1 MNINVAVFPAGTE
14 IGLEINRA
22 LRYSKDIE
30 LYGFSSIRDHTRCV
44 YKNYIADV
52 PYFNDKAFLKV
63 LNYYIKKLNIDFI
76 YPAHDDV
83 LLFLTKEQDKIESKI
98 ITSELQT
105 VEICRSKKRTYDFFK
120 EEDFIPK
127 VYSVDYIEEF
137 PVFLKPNIGQGSK
150 GAQKINSR
158 DEIEEAIKKIKDPVI
173 CEFLPGE
180 EYTIDCFTDFKGT
193 LKVCKQRIRRRIK
206 DGISVDSEVVELET
220 KIRNI
225 AYVIN
230 KKLKI
235 NGAWFFQVKK
245 DKKDDY
251 KLLEIAPRIAGT
263 MGLTRNLGINY
274 PLLTIYNYM
283 EIPIEI
289 VENRFKIEIDR
300 ALFNRYSTDIYYEH
314 VYVDLDDTLILK
326 GKVNTFLIMFLYQC
340 INNNKKIF
348 LITRHG
354 KNIEKTLK
362 KHKISIDIFE
372 DIIHLRNDEN
382 KSDVIKNYAS
392 IFIDDSFSERKK
404 VSEERKIPVFDLD
417 SIECLIDWR
426 DY

>member
-1 MNINVAVFPAGTE
+1 M
-14 IGLEINRA
+14 
-22 LRYSKDIE
+22 
-30 LYGFSSIRDHTRCV
+30 
-44 YKNYIADV
+44 
-52 PYFNDKAFLKV
+52 
-63 LNYYIKKLNIDFI
+63 
-76 YPAHDDV
+76 
-83 LLFLTKEQDKIESKI
+83 
-98 ITSELQT
+98 
-105 VEICRSKKRTYDFFK
+105 
-120 EEDFIPK
+120 
-127 VYSVDYIEEF
+127 
-137 PVFLKPNIGQGSK
+137 
-150 GAQKINSR
+150 
-158 DEIEEAIKKIKDPVI
+158 
-173 CEFLPGE
+173 
-180 EYTIDCFTDFKGT
+180 
-193 LKVCKQRIRRRIK
+193 
-206 DGISVDSEVVELET
+206 
-220 KIRNI
+220 
-225 AYVIN
+225 
-230 KKLKI
+230 
-235 NGAWFFQVKK
+235 
-245 DKKDDY
+245 
-251 KLLEIAPRIAGT
+251 EIAPRIAGT